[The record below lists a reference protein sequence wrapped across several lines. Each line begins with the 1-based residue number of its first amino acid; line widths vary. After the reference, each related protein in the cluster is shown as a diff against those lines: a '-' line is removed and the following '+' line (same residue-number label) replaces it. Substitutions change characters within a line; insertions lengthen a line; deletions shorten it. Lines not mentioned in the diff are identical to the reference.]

1 MEDIRWVKTK
11 DWGEKRLCLWL
22 LMNKKKELDL
32 LLTEII
38 KGLRVDPG
46 GPVGVD
52 SERKWQQLCQLFWLV
67 GECVTNN
74 RLKME
79 VGFFICGSCII
90 IMGPRDFVRGE
101 KMWKNVFFLF
111 FILYFFLVSPLLC
124 EIPSTFCMQKLLSS
138 SLQLLDHWAT

>member
-1 MEDIRWVKTK
+1 
-11 DWGEKRLCLWL
+11 
-22 LMNKKKELDL
+22 
-32 LLTEII
+32 
-38 KGLRVDPG
+38 
-46 GPVGVD
+46 VGVD
-52 SERKWQQLCQLFWLV
+52 SERRWQQLCQLFWLV

-79 VGFFICGSCII
+79 VGFFICGGCII